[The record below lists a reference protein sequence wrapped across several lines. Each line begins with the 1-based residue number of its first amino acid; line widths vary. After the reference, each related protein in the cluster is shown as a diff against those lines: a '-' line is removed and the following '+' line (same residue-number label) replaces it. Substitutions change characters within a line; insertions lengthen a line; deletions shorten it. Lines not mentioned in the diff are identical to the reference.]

1 MSYAP
6 PQNDGRKM
14 TNNQTPTSAPLT
26 DEERKRKSR
35 KRKAILASGAVLGVG
50 AVVTLAAW
58 NDTVF
63 GAGTFGIGDTAWNV
77 QASVDG
83 TNFDEYADSAA
94 PGVISFPVVAG
105 VNPINLM
112 PGQTTKGSFWLK
124 ETKGFMDADVT
135 IQAPANATNTL
146 AQALYVTIKDGS
158 TTLVNNKQLSTSGV
172 ATTFRVTKNTAKKI
186 DFEVTLPAN
195 ANPNLLVDT
204 SVTPRW
210 EMKAQSVDNP

>member
-1 MSYAP
+1 
-6 PQNDGRKM
+6 M

-26 DEERKRKSR
+26 DEERNRKSR

-63 GAGTFGIGDTAWNV
+63 GAGTFGIGNTAWNV

-158 TTLVNNKQLSTSGV
+158 TTLVNNKQLSASGIS
-172 ATTFRVTKNTAKKI
+172 TTFRVTKATAKKI

>member
-1 MSYAP
+1 
-6 PQNDGRKM
+6 M

-26 DEERKRKSR
+26 DEERNRKSR

-63 GAGTFGIGDTAWNV
+63 GSGTFGIGESAWNV
-77 QASVDG
+77 QASTVSDTEG
-83 TNFDEYADSAA
+83 FAEYADSAA

-105 VNPINLM
+105 VNPVNLM

-124 ETKGFMDADVT
+124 ETKGKMDADIT

-158 TTLVNNKQLSTSGV
+158 TTLVNNQQLSSSGV

-186 DFEVTLPAN
+186 DFEVTLPAS
-195 ANPNLLVDT
+195 ANPNNILDT

-210 EMKAQSVDNP
+210 EMRAQSVDNP

>member
-1 MSYAP
+1 
-6 PQNDGRKM
+6 M
-14 TNNQTPTSAPLT
+14 TNNQTPTSAPRP
-26 DEERKRKSR
+26 DEERNRKSR

-63 GAGTFGIGDTAWNV
+63 GSGTFGIGDTAWNV

-112 PGQTTKGSFWLK
+112 PGQTTTGSFWLK

>member
-1 MSYAP
+1 M
-6 PQNDGRKM
+6 R
-14 TNNQTPTSAPLT
+14 T
-26 DEERKRKSR
+26 
-35 KRKAILASGAVLGVG
+35 
-50 AVVTLAAW
+50 
-58 NDTVF
+58 
-63 GAGTFGIGDTAWNV
+63 
-77 QASVDG
+77 
-83 TNFDEYADSAA
+83 AA

-124 ETKGFMDADVT
+124 ETKGFMDTDVT

>member
-26 DEERKRKSR
+26 DEERNRKSR